1 MKSVTVLSSMIKGFA
16 VRSFLSKILFAVI
29 LFTATQIVLAADN
42 GLLWKLEAPGGKVS
56 YLLGTMHT
64 DDQRVTEFSPKVTEA
79 FNQTEA
85 FMMETLPPRN
95 PSIFMMKQGTV
106 AELLTEKEFDQVREL
121 ADFHSMHIEAAMH
134 MKPWLLAVIF
144 DLPKPKA
151 LYSMDELLMAK
162 AEEQFKPIIGLEKT
176 SEHFSVLD
184 AVSMDDQMVMLRAVL
199 KRSQKDKERDYE
211 KLLKIYQSGDLKK
224 IIEFDDKITGGMLPK
239 QIWENMR
246 VKLIDERNA
255 GMAEGLV
262 LEAKEKSVFAA
273 VGASHL
279 AGDGGILGRLRA
291 SGFTVTSV
299 KLN

>member
-1 MKSVTVLSSMIKGFA
+1 MRSLISKFSFA
-16 VRSFLSKILFAVI
+16 VMLLVSA
-29 LFTATQIVLAADN
+29 QIALAADN
-42 GLLWKLEAPGGKVS
+42 GMLWKLEAPSGKVS

-64 DDQRVTEFSPKVTEA
+64 DDQRVTEFSPKILEA
-79 FNQTEA
+79 FNQSEA
-85 FMMETLPPRN
+85 FMMETLPPRD

-106 AELLTEKEFDQVREL
+106 SEMMTEKEFDQVREL

-162 AEEQFKPIIGLEKT
+162 AEEQDKKIIGLEKMRD
-176 SEHFSVLD
+176 HFSVLD
-184 AVSMDDQMVMLRAVL
+184 SVSMEDQMIMLRAVL

-211 KLLKIYQSGDLKK
+211 KLLKTYQSGDLKK
-224 IIEFDDKITGGMLPK
+224 IIDLDDKITGGMLPK
-239 QIWENMR
+239 AVWENMR

-262 LEAKEKSVFAA
+262 SVAKDQAVFAA

-279 AGDGGILGRLRA
+279 AGDGGILGRLRNA
-291 SGFTVTSV
+291 GFAVTSV
-299 KLN
+299 KLK

>member
-1 MKSVTVLSSMIKGFA
+1 MRSLISKFSFA
-16 VRSFLSKILFAVI
+16 VMLLVSA
-29 LFTATQIVLAADN
+29 QIALAADN
-42 GLLWKLEAPGGKVS
+42 GLLWKLEAPSGKVS

-64 DDQRVTEFSPKVTEA
+64 DDQRVTEFSPKILEA
-79 FNQTEA
+79 FNQSEA
-85 FMMETLPPRN
+85 FMMETLPPRD

-106 AELLTEKEFDQVREL
+106 SEMMTEKEFDQVRDL

-162 AEEQFKPIIGLEKT
+162 AEEQDKKIIGLEKMRD
-176 SEHFSVLD
+176 HFSVLD

-211 KLLKIYQSGDLKK
+211 KLLKTYQSGDLKK
-224 IIEFDDKITGGMLPK
+224 IIDLDDKITGGMLPK
-239 QIWENMR
+239 AVWENMR

-262 LEAKEKSVFAA
+262 SVAKDQAVFAA

-279 AGDGGILGRLRA
+279 AGDGGILGRLRNA
-291 SGFTVTSV
+291 GFAVTSV
-299 KLN
+299 KLK

>member
-1 MKSVTVLSSMIKGFA
+1 MRSLISKFSFA
-16 VRSFLSKILFAVI
+16 VMLLVSA
-29 LFTATQIVLAADN
+29 QIALAADN
-42 GLLWKLEAPGGKVS
+42 GLLWKLEAPSGKVS

-64 DDQRVTEFSPKVTEA
+64 DDQRVTEFSPKILEA
-79 FNQTEA
+79 FNQSEA
-85 FMMETLPPRN
+85 FMMETLPPRD

-106 AELLTEKEFDQVREL
+106 SEMMTEKEFDQVREL

-162 AEEQFKPIIGLEKT
+162 AEEQDKKIIGLEKMRD
-176 SEHFSVLD
+176 HFSVLD

-211 KLLKIYQSGDLKK
+211 KLLKTYQSGDLKK
-224 IIEFDDKITGGMLPK
+224 IIDLDDKITGGMLPK
-239 QIWENMR
+239 AVWENMR

-262 LEAKEKSVFAA
+262 SVAKDQAVFAA

-279 AGDGGILGRLRA
+279 AGEGGILGRLRNA
-291 SGFTVTSV
+291 GFTVTPV
-299 KLN
+299 KLK

>member
-1 MKSVTVLSSMIKGFA
+1 MIEGFFVRSLISKFSFA
-16 VRSFLSKILFAVI
+16 VMLLVSA
-29 LFTATQIVLAADN
+29 QIALAADN
-42 GLLWKLEAPGGKVS
+42 GMLWKLEAPSGKVS

-64 DDQRVTEFSPKVTEA
+64 DDQRVTEFSPKILEA
-79 FNQTEA
+79 FNQSEA
-85 FMMETLPPRN
+85 FMMETLPPRD

-106 AELLTEKEFDQVREL
+106 SEMMTEKEFDQVREL

-162 AEEQFKPIIGLEKT
+162 AEEQDKKIIGLEKMRD
-176 SEHFSVLD
+176 HFSVLD
-184 AVSMDDQMVMLRAVL
+184 SVSMEDQMIMLRAVL

-211 KLLKIYQSGDLKK
+211 KLLKTYQSGDLKK
-224 IIEFDDKITGGMLPK
+224 IIDLDDKITGGMLPK
-239 QIWENMR
+239 AVWKNMR

-262 LEAKEKSVFAA
+262 SVAKDQAVFAA

-279 AGDGGILGRLRA
+279 AGDGGILGRLRNA
-291 SGFTVTSV
+291 GFAVTSV
-299 KLN
+299 KLK

>member
-1 MKSVTVLSSMIKGFA
+1 MIKGQS
-16 VRSFLSKILFAVI
+16 VRSFLFKISFAVI
-29 LFTATQIVLAADN
+29 VFAASQFALAADN

-64 DDQRVTEFSPKVTEA
+64 DDQRVTEFSPKISEA
-79 FNQTEA
+79 FNKTEA

-106 AELLTEKEFDQVREL
+106 AEMLTEKEFDQVREL

-162 AEEQFKPIIGLEKT
+162 AEEQDKKIIGLEKT

-199 KRSQKDKERDYE
+199 KRSQKDKERDFE
-211 KLLKIYQSGDLKK
+211 RLLKAYQSGDLKK
-224 IIEFDDKITGGMLPK
+224 IIDLDDKITGGMLPK
-239 QIWENMR
+239 AVWENMR

-262 LEAKEKSVFAA
+262 SEAKDQAVFAA

-279 AGDGGILGRLRA
+279 AGEGGLLGRLRA
-291 SGFTVTSV
+291 AGFVVTPV
-299 KLN
+299 K

>member
-1 MKSVTVLSSMIKGFA
+1 VRSLISKFSFA
-16 VRSFLSKILFAVI
+16 VMLLVSA
-29 LFTATQIVLAADN
+29 QIALAADN
-42 GLLWKLEAPGGKVS
+42 GLLWKLEAPSGKVS

-64 DDQRVTEFSPKVTEA
+64 DDQRVTEFSPKILEA
-79 FNQTEA
+79 FNQSEA
-85 FMMETLPPRN
+85 FMMETLPPRD

-106 AELLTEKEFDQVREL
+106 SEMMTEKEFDQVREL

-162 AEEQFKPIIGLEKT
+162 AEEQDKKIIGLEKMRD
-176 SEHFSVLD
+176 HFSVLD

-211 KLLKIYQSGDLKK
+211 KLLKTYQSGDLKK
-224 IIEFDDKITGGMLPK
+224 IIDLDDKITGGMLPK
-239 QIWENMR
+239 AVWENMR

-262 LEAKEKSVFAA
+262 SVAKDQAVFAA

-279 AGDGGILGRLRA
+279 AGEGGILGRLRNA
-291 SGFTVTSV
+291 GFTVTSV
-299 KLN
+299 KLK

>member
-1 MKSVTVLSSMIKGFA
+1 MIEGFFVRSLISKFSFA
-16 VRSFLSKILFAVI
+16 VMLLVSA
-29 LFTATQIVLAADN
+29 QIVLAADN
-42 GLLWKLEAPGGKVS
+42 GLLWKLEAPSGKVS

-64 DDQRVTEFSPKVTEA
+64 DDQRVTEFSPKILEA
-79 FNQTEA
+79 FNQSEA
-85 FMMETLPPRN
+85 FMMETLPPRD

-106 AELLTEKEFDQVREL
+106 SEMMTEKEFDQVRDL

-162 AEEQFKPIIGLEKT
+162 AEEQDKKIIGLEKMRD
-176 SEHFSVLD
+176 HFSVLD

-211 KLLKIYQSGDLKK
+211 KLLKTYQSGDLKK
-224 IIEFDDKITGGMLPK
+224 IIDLDDKITGGMLPK
-239 QIWENMR
+239 AVWENMR

-262 LEAKEKSVFAA
+262 SVAKDQAVFAA

-279 AGDGGILGRLRA
+279 AGEGGILGRLRNA
-291 SGFTVTSV
+291 GFTVTSV
-299 KLN
+299 KFK

>member
-1 MKSVTVLSSMIKGFA
+1 VRSLISKFSFA
-16 VRSFLSKILFAVI
+16 VMLLVSA
-29 LFTATQIVLAADN
+29 QIALAADN
-42 GLLWKLEAPGGKVS
+42 GLLWKLEAPSGKVS

-64 DDQRVTEFSPKVTEA
+64 DDQRVTEFSPKILEA
-79 FNQTEA
+79 FNQSEA
-85 FMMETLPPRN
+85 FMMETLPPRD

-106 AELLTEKEFDQVREL
+106 SEMMTEKEFDQVREL
-121 ADFHSMHIEAAMH
+121 ADFHSMHIEAAML

-162 AEEQFKPIIGLEKT
+162 AEEQDKKIIGLEKMRD
-176 SEHFSVLD
+176 HFSVLD
-184 AVSMDDQMVMLRAVL
+184 SVSMEDQMIMLRAVL

-211 KLLKIYQSGDLKK
+211 KLLKTYQSGDLKK
-224 IIEFDDKITGGMLPK
+224 IIDLDDKITGGMLPK
-239 QIWENMR
+239 AVWENMR

-262 LEAKEKSVFAA
+262 SVAKDQAVFAA

-279 AGDGGILGRLRA
+279 AGDGGILGRLRNA
-291 SGFTVTSV
+291 GFAVTSV
-299 KLN
+299 KLK

>member
-1 MKSVTVLSSMIKGFA
+1 MYSFFSKFSFA
-16 VRSFLSKILFAVI
+16 IILFVASQV
-29 LFTATQIVLAADN
+29 ALASDN
-42 GLLWKLEAPGGKVS
+42 GLLWKLETPSGKVS
-56 YLLGTMHT
+56 YLLGTIHT
-64 DDQRVTEFSPKVTEA
+64 DDQRVTEFSPKIIEA
-79 FNQTEA
+79 FNHSEA
-85 FMMETLPPRN
+85 FMMETLPPRD

-121 ADFHSMHIEAAMH
+121 ADFHSMHIEAAMR

-162 AEEQFKPIIGLEKT
+162 AEEQYKRIVGLEKT

-184 AVSMDDQMVMLRAVL
+184 TVSMDEQMVMLRAVL

-211 KLLKIYQSGDLKK
+211 KLLKTYQSGDLKK
-224 IIEFDDKITGGMLPK
+224 IIDLDDKITGGMLPK
-239 QIWENMR
+239 AVWENMR

-262 LEAKEKSVFAA
+262 SEANEKPVFAA
-273 VGASHL
+273 IGASHL
-279 AGDGGILGRLRA
+279 AGEGGVLNRLRA
-291 SGFTVTSV
+291 AGFTVTPV
-299 KLN
+299 K

>member
-1 MKSVTVLSSMIKGFA
+1 MRSLISKFSFA
-16 VRSFLSKILFAVI
+16 VMLLVSA
-29 LFTATQIVLAADN
+29 QIVLAADN
-42 GLLWKLEAPGGKVS
+42 GLLWKLEAPSGKVS

-64 DDQRVTEFSPKVTEA
+64 DDQRVTEFSPKILEA
-79 FNQTEA
+79 FNQSEA
-85 FMMETLPPRN
+85 FMMETLPPRD

-106 AELLTEKEFDQVREL
+106 SEMMTEKEFDQVRDL

-162 AEEQFKPIIGLEKT
+162 AEEQDKKIIGLEKMRD
-176 SEHFSVLD
+176 HFSVLD

-211 KLLKIYQSGDLKK
+211 KLLKTYQSGDLKK
-224 IIEFDDKITGGMLPK
+224 IIDLDDKITGGMLPK
-239 QIWENMR
+239 AVWENMR

-262 LEAKEKSVFAA
+262 SVAKDQAVFAA

-279 AGDGGILGRLRA
+279 AGEGGILGRLRNA
-291 SGFTVTSV
+291 GFTVTSV
-299 KLN
+299 KFK

>member
-1 MKSVTVLSSMIKGFA
+1 M
-16 VRSFLSKILFAVI
+16 RSFFSKFSLAFILFVSA
-29 LFTATQIVLAADN
+29 QIALAADN
-42 GLLWKLEAPGGKVS
+42 GLLWKIEAPSGKVS

-64 DDQRVTEFSPKVTEA
+64 DDQRVTEFSPKITEA
-79 FNQTEA
+79 FNKTEA

-121 ADFHSMHIEAAMH
+121 ADFHSMHIEAAIH

-162 AEEQFKPIIGLEKT
+162 AEEQDKKIIGLEKT

-211 KLLKIYQSGDLKK
+211 KLLKAYQSGDLKK
-224 IIEFDDKITGGMLPK
+224 IIDLDDKITGGMLPK
-239 QIWENMR
+239 AVWENMR

-255 GMAEGLV
+255 GMADGLV
-262 LEAKEKSVFAA
+262 SEAKDKAVFAA

-279 AGDGGILGRLRA
+279 AGEGGILGRLRGA
-291 SGFTVTSV
+291 GFAVTPV
-299 KLN
+299 K

>member
-1 MKSVTVLSSMIKGFA
+1 MIEGFFVRSLISKFSFA
-16 VRSFLSKILFAVI
+16 VMLVVSA
-29 LFTATQIVLAADN
+29 QIALAADN
-42 GLLWKLEAPGGKVS
+42 GLLWKLEAPSGKVS

-64 DDQRVTEFSPKVTEA
+64 DDQRVTELSPNILEA
-79 FNQTEA
+79 FNQSEA
-85 FMMETLPPRN
+85 FMMETLPPRD

-106 AELLTEKEFDQVREL
+106 SEMMTEKEFDQVREL
-121 ADFHSMHIEAAMH
+121 ADFHSMHIEAAML

-162 AEEQFKPIIGLEKT
+162 AEEQDKKIIGLEKMRD
-176 SEHFSVLD
+176 HFSVLD
-184 AVSMDDQMVMLRAVL
+184 SVSMEDQMIMLRAVL

-211 KLLKIYQSGDLKK
+211 KLLKTYQSGDLKK
-224 IIEFDDKITGGMLPK
+224 IIDLDDKITGGMLPK
-239 QIWENMR
+239 AVWENMR

-262 LEAKEKSVFAA
+262 SVAKDQAVFAA

-279 AGDGGILGRLRA
+279 AGDGGIVGRLRNA
-291 SGFTVTSV
+291 GFTVTSV
-299 KLN
+299 KLK

>member
-1 MKSVTVLSSMIKGFA
+1 MIEGFFVRSLISKFSFA
-16 VRSFLSKILFAVI
+16 VMLLFSA
-29 LFTATQIVLAADN
+29 QIALAADN
-42 GLLWKLEAPGGKVS
+42 GLLWKLEAPSGKVS

-64 DDQRVTEFSPKVTEA
+64 DDQRVTEFSPKILEA
-79 FNQTEA
+79 FNQSEA
-85 FMMETLPPRN
+85 FMMETLPPRD

-106 AELLTEKEFDQVREL
+106 SEMMTEKEFDQVREL
-121 ADFHSMHIEAAMH
+121 ADFHSMHIEAAML

-162 AEEQFKPIIGLEKT
+162 AEEQDKKIIGLEKMRD
-176 SEHFSVLD
+176 HFSVLD
-184 AVSMDDQMVMLRAVL
+184 SVSMEDQMIMLRAVL

-211 KLLKIYQSGDLKK
+211 KLLKTYQSGDLKK
-224 IIEFDDKITGGMLPK
+224 IIDLDDKITGGMLPK
-239 QIWENMR
+239 AVWENMR

-262 LEAKEKSVFAA
+262 SVAKDQAVFAA

-279 AGDGGILGRLRA
+279 AGDGGILGRLRNA
-291 SGFTVTSV
+291 GFAVTSV
-299 KLN
+299 KLK

>member
-1 MKSVTVLSSMIKGFA
+1 VRSLISKFSFA
-16 VRSFLSKILFAVI
+16 VMLLVSA
-29 LFTATQIVLAADN
+29 QIALAADN
-42 GLLWKLEAPGGKVS
+42 GLLWKLEAPSGKVS

-64 DDQRVTEFSPKVTEA
+64 DDQRVTEFSPKILEA
-79 FNQTEA
+79 FNQSEA
-85 FMMETLPPRN
+85 FMMETLPPRD

-106 AELLTEKEFDQVREL
+106 SEMMTEKEFDQVREL

-162 AEEQFKPIIGLEKT
+162 AEEQDKKIIGLEKMRD
-176 SEHFSVLD
+176 HFSVLD
-184 AVSMDDQMVMLRAVL
+184 SVSMEDQMIMLRAVL

-211 KLLKIYQSGDLKK
+211 KLLKTYQSGDLKK
-224 IIEFDDKITGGMLPK
+224 IIDLDDKITGGMLPK
-239 QIWENMR
+239 AVWENMR

-262 LEAKEKSVFAA
+262 SVAKDQAVFAA

-279 AGDGGILGRLRA
+279 AGDGGILGRLRNA
-291 SGFTVTSV
+291 GFTVTSV
-299 KLN
+299 KLK

>member
-1 MKSVTVLSSMIKGFA
+1 MRSLISKFSFA
-16 VRSFLSKILFAVI
+16 VMLLVSA
-29 LFTATQIVLAADN
+29 QIALAADN
-42 GLLWKLEAPGGKVS
+42 GLLWKLEAPSGKVS

-64 DDQRVTEFSPKVTEA
+64 DDQRVTEFSPKILEA
-79 FNQTEA
+79 FNQSEA
-85 FMMETLPPRN
+85 FMMETLPPRD

-106 AELLTEKEFDQVREL
+106 SEMMTEKEFDQVREL

-162 AEEQFKPIIGLEKT
+162 AEEQDKKIIGLEKMRD
-176 SEHFSVLD
+176 HFSVLD
-184 AVSMDDQMVMLRAVL
+184 SVSMEDQMIMLRAVL

-211 KLLKIYQSGDLKK
+211 KLLKTYQSGDLKK
-224 IIEFDDKITGGMLPK
+224 IIDLDDKITGGMLPK
-239 QIWENMR
+239 AVWENMR

-262 LEAKEKSVFAA
+262 SVAKDQAVFAA

-279 AGDGGILGRLRA
+279 AGEGGILGRLRNA
-291 SGFTVTSV
+291 GFAVTSV
-299 KLN
+299 KLK

>member
-1 MKSVTVLSSMIKGFA
+1 MRSLISKFSFA
-16 VRSFLSKILFAVI
+16 VMLLFSA
-29 LFTATQIVLAADN
+29 QIALAADN
-42 GLLWKLEAPGGKVS
+42 GLLWKLEAPSGKVS

-64 DDQRVTEFSPKVTEA
+64 DDQRVTEFSPKILEA
-79 FNQTEA
+79 FNQSEA
-85 FMMETLPPRN
+85 FMMETLPPRD

-106 AELLTEKEFDQVREL
+106 SEMMTEKEFDQVREL
-121 ADFHSMHIEAAMH
+121 ADFHSMHIEAAML

-162 AEEQFKPIIGLEKT
+162 AEEQDKKIIGLEKMRD
-176 SEHFSVLD
+176 HFSVLD
-184 AVSMDDQMVMLRAVL
+184 SVSMEDQMIMLRAVL

-211 KLLKIYQSGDLKK
+211 KLLKTYQSGDLKK
-224 IIEFDDKITGGMLPK
+224 IIDLDDKITGGMLPK
-239 QIWENMR
+239 AVWENMR

-262 LEAKEKSVFAA
+262 SVAKDQAVFAA

-279 AGDGGILGRLRA
+279 AGDGGILGRLRNA
-291 SGFTVTSV
+291 GFAVTSV
-299 KLN
+299 KLK

>member
-1 MKSVTVLSSMIKGFA
+1 MIKGYS
-16 VRSFLSKILFAVI
+16 VRSFLSKFTFAAMLVVS
-29 LFTATQIVLAADN
+29 AQIALAADN
-42 GLLWKLEAPGGKVS
+42 GLLWKLESPSGKVS

-64 DDQRVTEFSPKVTEA
+64 DDQRVTEFSPKILEA
-79 FNQTEA
+79 FNQSEA
-85 FMMETLPPRN
+85 FMMETLPPRD

-106 AELLTEKEFDQVREL
+106 SEMMTEKEFDQVREL

-162 AEEQFKPIIGLEKT
+162 AEEQDKKIIGLEKMRD
-176 SEHFSVLD
+176 HFSVLD

-211 KLLKIYQSGDLKK
+211 KLLKTYQSGDLKK
-224 IIEFDDKITGGMLPK
+224 IIDLDDKITGGMLPK
-239 QIWENMR
+239 AVWENMR

-262 LEAKEKSVFAA
+262 SVAKDQAVFAA

-291 SGFTVTSV
+291 AGFAVTPV
-299 KLN
+299 KLK

>member
-1 MKSVTVLSSMIKGFA
+1 MRSLISKFSFA
-16 VRSFLSKILFAVI
+16 VMLLVSA
-29 LFTATQIVLAADN
+29 QIALAADN
-42 GLLWKLEAPGGKVS
+42 GLLWKLEAPSGKVS

-64 DDQRVTEFSPKVTEA
+64 DDQRVTEFSPKILEA
-79 FNQTEA
+79 FNQSEA
-85 FMMETLPPRN
+85 FMMETLPPRD

-106 AELLTEKEFDQVREL
+106 SEMMTEKEFDQVRDL

-162 AEEQFKPIIGLEKT
+162 AEEQDKKIIGLEKMRD
-176 SEHFSVLD
+176 HFSVLD
-184 AVSMDDQMVMLRAVL
+184 SVSMEDQIIMLRAVL

-211 KLLKIYQSGDLKK
+211 KLLKTYQSGDLKK
-224 IIEFDDKITGGMLPK
+224 IIDLDDKITGGMLPK
-239 QIWENMR
+239 AVWENMR

-262 LEAKEKSVFAA
+262 SVAKDQAVFAA

-279 AGDGGILGRLRA
+279 AGEGGILGRLRNA
-291 SGFTVTSV
+291 GFTVTSV
-299 KLN
+299 KFK

>member
-1 MKSVTVLSSMIKGFA
+1 MRSLISKFSFA
-16 VRSFLSKILFAVI
+16 VMLLVSA
-29 LFTATQIVLAADN
+29 QIALAADN
-42 GLLWKLEAPGGKVS
+42 GLLWKLEAPSGKVS

-64 DDQRVTEFSPKVTEA
+64 DDQRVTEFSPKILEA
-79 FNQTEA
+79 FNQSEA
-85 FMMETLPPRN
+85 FMMETLPPRD

-106 AELLTEKEFDQVREL
+106 SEMMTEKEFDQVREL

-162 AEEQFKPIIGLEKT
+162 AEEQDKKIIGLEKMRD
-176 SEHFSVLD
+176 HFSVLD

-211 KLLKIYQSGDLKK
+211 KLLKTYQSGDLKK
-224 IIEFDDKITGGMLPK
+224 IIDLDDKITGGMLPK
-239 QIWENMR
+239 AVWENMR

-262 LEAKEKSVFAA
+262 SVAKDQAVFAA

-279 AGDGGILGRLRA
+279 AGDGGILGRLRNA
-291 SGFTVTSV
+291 GFAVTSV
-299 KLN
+299 KLK

>member
-1 MKSVTVLSSMIKGFA
+1 MIEGFFVRSLISKFSFA
-16 VRSFLSKILFAVI
+16 VMLLVSA
-29 LFTATQIVLAADN
+29 QIALAADN
-42 GLLWKLEAPGGKVS
+42 GLLWKLEAPSGKVS

-64 DDQRVTEFSPKVTEA
+64 DDQRVTEFSPKILEA
-79 FNQTEA
+79 FNQSEA
-85 FMMETLPPRN
+85 FMMETLPPRD

-106 AELLTEKEFDQVREL
+106 SEMMTEKEFDQVREL

-162 AEEQFKPIIGLEKT
+162 AEEQDKKIIGLEKMRD
-176 SEHFSVLD
+176 HFSVLD
-184 AVSMDDQMVMLRAVL
+184 NVSMEDQMIMLRAVL

-211 KLLKIYQSGDLKK
+211 KLLKTYQSGDLKK
-224 IIEFDDKITGGMLPK
+224 IIDLDDKITGGMLPK
-239 QIWENMR
+239 AVWENMR

-262 LEAKEKSVFAA
+262 SVAKDQAVFAA

-279 AGDGGILGRLRA
+279 AGDGGILGRLRNA
-291 SGFTVTSV
+291 GFAVTSV
-299 KLN
+299 KLK

>member
-1 MKSVTVLSSMIKGFA
+1 MRSLISKFSFA
-16 VRSFLSKILFAVI
+16 VMLLVSA
-29 LFTATQIVLAADN
+29 QIALAADN
-42 GLLWKLEAPGGKVS
+42 GLLWKLEAPSGKVS

-64 DDQRVTEFSPKVTEA
+64 DDQRVTEFSPKILEA
-79 FNQTEA
+79 FNQSEA
-85 FMMETLPPRN
+85 FMMETLPPRD

-106 AELLTEKEFDQVREL
+106 SEMMTEKEFDQVRDL

-162 AEEQFKPIIGLEKT
+162 AEEQDKKIIGLEKMRD
-176 SEHFSVLD
+176 HFSVLD
-184 AVSMDDQMVMLRAVL
+184 SVSMEDQMIMLRAVL

-211 KLLKIYQSGDLKK
+211 KLLKTYQSGDLKK
-224 IIEFDDKITGGMLPK
+224 IIDLDDKITGGMLPK
-239 QIWENMR
+239 AVWENMR

-262 LEAKEKSVFAA
+262 SVAKDQAVFAA

-279 AGDGGILGRLRA
+279 AGEGGILGRLRNA
-291 SGFTVTSV
+291 GFTVTSV
-299 KLN
+299 KLK